1 MIKLNSPFI
10 TKLNYT
16 FQDQNKLYFVMEY
29 CEGGE
34 FSRFIKDYEDSI
46 NTNVIKVYVAEIV
59 LILEYLHRN
68 GIVHRDLKV
77 FIYLLMEA

>member
-1 MIKLNSPFI
+1 
-10 TKLNYT
+10 
-16 FQDQNKLYFVMEY
+16 MEY